1 MSSDPTPQLQ
11 QDDNIAA
18 PTTGEMEQ
26 PSSEPA
32 EDGLVVPLPPILT
45 MGAASFTQQQQ
56 QQHEQR
62 GGRSGGRQQQQHK
75 LHQQQGPGRG
85 RGGGR
90 GRGPPSTP
98 QQGSRGAGRVG
109 NNVVSI
115 APTTGIPFGHI
126 PAYLP
131 GSSSL
136 VEELNTRIMVILR
149 DGRHLVGI
157 LRSFDQYSNM
167 VLDEVSERK
176 FHRSNDGVT
185 YFADIPLGVYI
196 ARGDSMVLLG
206 QVGSDDEGM
215 KQIEM
220 KELEDMIEKAKQEKL
235 EWDFDKDLLA

>member
-62 GGRSGGRQQQQHK
+62 GGRSGGRQQQQYN

-85 RGGGR
+85 RGGAR

-98 QQGSRGAGRVG
+98 HQGSRGVGRVG
-109 NNVVSI
+109 NNIVSI

-136 VEELNTRIMVILR
+136 VEELNTRIMVVLR

-167 VLDEVSERK
+167 ILDEVSERK

-220 KELEDMIEKAKQEKL
+220 KELEDMIEKAKQEQL